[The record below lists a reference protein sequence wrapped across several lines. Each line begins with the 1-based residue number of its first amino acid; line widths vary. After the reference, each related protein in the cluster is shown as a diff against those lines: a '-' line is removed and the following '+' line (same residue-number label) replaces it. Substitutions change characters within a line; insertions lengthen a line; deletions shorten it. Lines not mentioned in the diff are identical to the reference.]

1 VQSTS
6 LGRRI
11 FATRSGTLAIGV
23 VAAALA
29 ALLLLVYLNRY
40 RNNLN
45 AQNAAVSVL
54 VAKSLI
60 PKGTPGELIGT
71 KSLFQATS
79 VPKAQLKS
87 GAISDPSSLQ
97 GVVALTD
104 IFPGQQ
110 LTIQSFGA
118 VRAGAVA
125 SQLSAFER
133 AVSIPLDSTHGLLG
147 EVQPGDHVDV
157 LVGISGGTAGSIIKT
172 LLQNV
177 PVLVATGSSLTLRVD
192 DLQASRLAWA
202 SDNGKVWVT
211 LRPPAGAKQSRPR
224 IVSLSTVVLGG
235 TR

>member
-6 LGRRI
+6 LTRRI

-60 PKGTPGELIGT
+60 QKGTPGDLIGT

-79 VPKAQLKS
+79 VPKAQLKT
-87 GAISDPSSLQ
+87 GALTDPSTLR
-97 GVVALTD
+97 GLVALTD

-110 LTIQSFGA
+110 LTIQSFGV

-133 AVSIPLDSTHGLLG
+133 AVAIPVDATHGLIG

-157 LVGISGGTAGSIIKT
+157 LVGLSGGTAGSIIKT

-177 PVLVATGSSLTLRVD
+177 PVLLTTGGSLTLRVSD
-192 DLQASRLAWA
+192 AQASRLAWA
-202 SDNGKVWVT
+202 SDNGKIWVT
-211 LRPPAGAKQSRPR
+211 LRPPAGARQSTPR

-235 TR
+235 PR